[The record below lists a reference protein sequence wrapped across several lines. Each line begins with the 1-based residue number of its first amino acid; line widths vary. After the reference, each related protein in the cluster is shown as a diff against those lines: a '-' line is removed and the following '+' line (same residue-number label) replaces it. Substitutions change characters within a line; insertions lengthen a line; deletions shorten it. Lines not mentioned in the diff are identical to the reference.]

1 MRDAFRI
8 IGKEINYMNRTWKIN
23 DFYYV
28 PNNPN
33 IYVELFNGNIRMNV
47 MLDTIK
53 DLIIMPCSSESL
65 QACQ

>member
-33 IYVELFNGNIRMNV
+33 IYVELYNGNIRMNV
-47 MLDTIK
+47 MLDAIK
-53 DLIIMPCSSESL
+53 DLIITPCSSESL

>member
-33 IYVELFNGNIRMNV
+33 IYVELYNGNIRMNV

-53 DLIIMPCSSESL
+53 DLIITPCSSELL